1 MYLSKTFTAVLLMCC
16 TFWLSSCKTEDVYP
30 TLSLVVSNENVASNG
45 GSIQIIVKLN
55 GPIAEARTFPLNFAG
70 NAVLNQH
77 YSLSASSITVNEGV
91 DSGFITLTAIAN
103 SDTASRQVI
112 IGFGPIEKAIIQS
125 PASQVVSIVSANADR
140 DGDGI
145 PDVLDGCPD
154 DFGPAINNGCPWK
167 GLIIN
172 EVLYDPAGLN
182 PTDLSGDANGDG
194 VRDPNGDE
202 FVEIYNDSLPF
213 DISGFTLSDASQ
225 VRHTFP
231 VGTIVPS
238 RGVIVVFGG
247 GTPTGSFGGA
257 LVQTATGGQ
266 LNLTNAGD
274 VLSLR
279 DASGNLIVA
288 FDVTPLSDNPNEAYT
303 RDPDITG
310 TFIQHSA
317 VSAANGALFSPGTR
331 VNGNNF

>member
-1 MYLSKTFTAVLLMCC
+1 MDLLKTLTAALLICC
-16 TFWLSSCKTEDVYP
+16 TFALSSCKTEDVYP
-30 TLSLVVSNENVASNG
+30 TISLTVSNENVASNG

-55 GPIAEARTFPLNFAG
+55 GPLAEARTFPLNFAG

-103 SDTASRQVI
+103 SDTSSRQI
-112 IGFGPIEKAIIQS
+112 LISFGPIEKAIVKS
-125 PASQVVSIVSANADR
+125 PASQVVNLVNANADR

-145 PDVLDGCPD
+145 PDVADDCPD
-154 DFGPAINNGCPWK
+154 DPGPAINNGCPWK

-172 EVLYDPAGLN
+172 EVNYDPADGLA
-182 PTDLSGDANGDG
+182 GDANGDG

-231 VGTIVPS
+231 AGTIVPS

-257 LVQTATGGQ
+257 IVQTATSGS
-266 LNLTNAGD
+266 LNMTNTGD
-274 VLSLR
+274 VLTLR
-279 DASGNLIVA
+279 DASGNTIVA

-310 TFIQHSA
+310 AFIQHSA
-317 VSAANGALFSPGTR
+317 VPAANGALFSPGTR
-331 VNGNNF
+331 VNGSNF

>member
-1 MYLSKTFTAVLLMCC
+1 MYLFKTFIAALLVSC

-30 TLSLVVSNENVASNG
+30 TISLTVSNENVASNG

-55 GPIAEARTFPLNFAG
+55 GPLAEARTFPLNFAG

-77 YSLSASSITVNEGV
+77 YSLSGSSITVNEGV
-91 DSGFITLTAIAN
+91 DSGFVTLTAIAN
-103 SDTASRQVI
+103 SDTSSRQILVS
-112 IGFGPIEKAIIQS
+112 FGSVERAIIKN
-125 PASQVVSIVSANADR
+125 PANKTINLVNANADR

-172 EVLYDPAGLN
+172 EVNYDPADGLA
-182 PTDLSGDANGDG
+182 GDANGDG
-194 VRDPNGDE
+194 VREANQDE

-231 VGTIVPS
+231 AGTIVPS

-266 LNLTNAGD
+266 LNLNNAGD
-274 VLSLR
+274 MLTLR
-279 DASGNLIVA
+279 DAAGNTIAV

-310 TFIQHSA
+310 AFIQHSA
-317 VSAANGALFSPGTR
+317 VPAANGALFSPGTR
-331 VNGNNF
+331 VNGSNF